1 MKKVLL
7 IIIIVVTTLL
17 HNSFAQ
23 ANKQQYQLSQLLTHY
38 YNLKNALV
46 ADDIASA
53 STNAQAFLETANT
66 IDYKIISEG
75 NIHTLSSGAGKIAR
89 ANDLKEQR
97 ENFALLSTNMVA
109 VVKAI
114 KLADRP
120 IYQLFCP
127 MKKAYW
133 LSSEKEIKNPYFGST
148 MLTCGEVTGTLQ

>member
-7 IIIIVVTTLL
+7 IITIVATTLL

-89 ANDLKEQR
+89 ANNLKEQR

-133 LSSEKEIKNPYFGST
+133 LSSEKEIMNPYFGST